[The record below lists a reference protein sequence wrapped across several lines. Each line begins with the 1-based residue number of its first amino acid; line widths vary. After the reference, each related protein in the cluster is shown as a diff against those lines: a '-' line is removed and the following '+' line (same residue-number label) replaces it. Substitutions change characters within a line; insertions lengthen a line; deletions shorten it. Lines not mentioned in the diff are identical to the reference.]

1 MATPSS
7 PQFDWRGISVL
18 GPYGLLIRYI
28 PHQPANQI
36 PFDTGDINNGI
47 NNVGMNYTLFVN
59 AGRTGSPGLEVTVT
73 IAAANNQPQVSVTI
87 ILEPGVHAGREGSE
101 EYYNL
106 HLGDT
111 QFLGL
116 SGGGGHMYD
125 HDPAAVHLGVPSA
138 QRKETLRIKLV
149 SHGHVCHDPEGLAAI
164 RARLPPGSND
174 ARLLDAMTSARG
186 MAATGFHAWFYC
198 RVPTAQLQIFTN
210 SVLFWFRW
218 MCGQRYQPLF
228 QYPMDSLG
236 LSMDPLPGF
245 RNSMYCD
252 MVTHQGTQV
261 LGDPVLQISDTIGSR
276 DRRIR
281 AVANSVALV
290 RENQG
295 HEAFCTDVGKSMQ
308 GMKLLRSTTPFLRKA
323 SRLLTAN
330 NSLPA
335 RDIPT
340 DPYGYIGYI
349 YIGTTSRSFPITTP
363 RPGSLFHITWYNN
376 LGGNTQGT
384 PEFAYGMVLTPD
396 SARSSTGANFALSLR
411 IPNPA
416 VRQSAQANFH
426 LAVVFPVK
434 LRFIENRQVPLV
446 LFSRMVRFSGFSTNP
461 TMQALQANVL
471 RPVAPSPFRDD
482 LHRGPNPP
490 LNDPAEMTRL
500 DALFQ
505 GFAQAVRNSPLM
517 VNIRQIEGN
526 LLFNVPGQITGKTQL
541 IRATISASS
550 FRAVYGLILVLVG
563 MGHRTILVVDEPEDR
578 SRVCWDLFD
587 LFQRT
592 STTDDHYG
600 RTWRAKRLMSY
611 STTDVDYKSP
621 ATEHNAAAKSD
632 LSNSGNPLRPALD
645 LYFKMLLDDLP
656 SHAYMHDQGALHN
669 AGAAAAPQ
677 YHTPQAMSW
686 ADHAQAYF
694 NLYPGDRA
702 QHFADRARVLNG
714 QVAAAGEATAM
725 LERLSLI
732 RRNIISRADVLVC
745 DSDTAMGFDVR
756 ASFLEPLIFLGNT
769 HRMEFAR
776 GASVLLQHPKYVAFV
791 LGNLDDQRYGRVR
804 FASEGRNEAMLTMR
818 RSLWETYV
826 WAGQQVI
833 NLT

>member
-7 PQFDWRGISVL
+7 PQFDWRRISVL
-18 GPYGLLIRYI
+18 GPYGLLVRYI

-47 NNVGMNYTLFVN
+47 NNAGMNYTLFVN
-59 AGRTGSPGLEVTVT
+59 AGRTGSPGLEVTAT
-73 IAAANNQPQVSVTI
+73 IAAANNQPQISATI
-87 ILEPGVHAGREGSE
+87 ILEPGVHAGREASG

-106 HLGDT
+106 HLGET

-125 HDPAAVHLGVPSA
+125 HDPAAIHLGVPIT
-138 QRKETLRIKLV
+138 QKRETLRIKLV

-164 RARLPPGSND
+164 RARLPAGSND
-174 ARLLDAMTSARG
+174 ARILDAMTSARG
-186 MAATGFHAWFYC
+186 TAATGFHAWFYC

-218 MCGQRYQPLF
+218 MCGQRSQPLF
-228 QYPMDSLG
+228 QYPENILDLN
-236 LSMDPLPGF
+236 MDPLPGF
-245 RNSMYCD
+245 RNSMFCD

-276 DRRIR
+276 ERRVR
-281 AVANSVALV
+281 AISNSVALI

-308 GMKLLRSTTPFLRKA
+308 GMKLLRGTTPFLRKA
-323 SRLLTAN
+323 TRLLA
-330 NSLPA
+330 SLPGRA
-335 RDIPT
+335 IPT

-349 YIGTTSRSFPITTP
+349 YIGATSRSFPITTP

-376 LGGNTQGT
+376 MGGNRQGT
-384 PEFAYGMVLTPD
+384 PEFAYGMVLAPD
-396 SARSSTGANFALSLR
+396 SAMSSSFAVALR

-416 VRQSAQANFH
+416 VRQSAQANFD

-434 LRFIENRQVPLV
+434 LRFIENRQASQV
-446 LFSRMVRFSGFSTNP
+446 LLSRMVRFSGFSTNP
-461 TMQALQANVL
+461 TVQALQANVF

-482 LHRGPNPP
+482 LRQGPNPP

-500 DALFQ
+500 NALFQ
-505 GFAQAVRNSPLM
+505 GFAQTVRNSPLM
-517 VNIRQIEGN
+517 VNMRQVEGN

-541 IRATISASS
+541 IRATTSASS

-563 MGHRTILVVDEPEDR
+563 MGHRTIIVVDEPEDR
-578 SRVCWDLFD
+578 SRVCWDLFG

-592 STTDDHYG
+592 STTNDHYG

-611 STTDVDYKSP
+611 STTDVEYKSP
-621 ATEHNAAAKSD
+621 ASEHNAAARSD
-632 LSNSGNPLRPALD
+632 LSKSGNPLRPALD

-656 SHAYMHDQGALHN
+656 SHAYVHDQGALHN

-694 NLYPGDRA
+694 NLHPGDGDRV

-714 QVAAAGEATAM
+714 QVTAAEEVTAM
-725 LERLSLI
+725 LERLSLV
-732 RRNIISRADVLVC
+732 RRKILSRADVLVC

-756 ASFLEPLIFLGNT
+756 ASFLEPLIFLGNA
-769 HRMEFAR
+769 HRVEFAR
-776 GASVLLQHPKYVAFV
+776 GASVLLQHPKYIAAFV
-791 LGNLDDQRYGRVR
+791 LGNLDDQRYGRVVY
-804 FASEGRNEAMLTMR
+804 ASEGRNEAMLTMR

-826 WAGQQVI
+826 WAGQQVTD
-833 NLT
+833 LA